1 MCGVGPVE
9 LTCVTIRN
17 LLAVL
22 PSNARSTGTS
32 LGGVPTRDPGGEP
45 AEVAWVTRTGRD
57 LGRSSVVQSIALLL
71 CCFARFEES
80 VGEKRGS
87 QWRAEGR
94 GGGRWRAEH
103 EWRQFG
109 LERPVNGCDMNT
121 HF

>member
-1 MCGVGPVE
+1 MCGVGPAE

-17 LLAVL
+17 LLILAVL

-71 CCFARFEES
+71 CAF
-80 VGEKRGS
+80 
-87 QWRAEGR
+87 
-94 GGGRWRAEH
+94 
-103 EWRQFG
+103 
-109 LERPVNGCDMNT
+109 
-121 HF
+121 

>member
-1 MCGVGPVE
+1 MCGVGPVK

-80 VGEKRGS
+80 VGEMS
-87 QWRAEGR
+87 EGPSGVQKGVR
-94 GGGRWRAEH
+94 VGGGGQRTSGSS
-103 EWRQFG
+103 FG
-109 LERPVNGCDMNT
+109 
-121 HF
+121 